1 MRRKKSKSFNITPY
15 IVILVFLAILSAIF
29 YFAFERSTYISCGIL
44 LETKENSN
52 TIDLKIGYED
62 NIKWVRIT
70 KKMGLPKGIAYNI
83 SFKGISVKSI
93 IPCKVYTGKILSRN
107 NKSIE
112 LNHKVL
118 TLGKNVFY
126 YKISNNMLIKMSP
139 NDLIVGTTHSKF
151 IENNNRVAAI
161 IIYPPDI
168 TAIRVGISDSEFA
181 SLDHYNL
188 LMHSSEG
195 FIVTYNDGNS
205 IRVKN
210 NYIKIDYNDSNMKI
224 STYYKSKSRGTIT
237 SSMVLP
243 ETNERI
249 YLSAFAANPIYFDS
263 LNRISKNYEYIPKYY
278 GSFEIFIKNKSMRLI
293 NDVDVEN
300 YLRSVVP
307 SEMPTTG
314 GIEGYKTQ
322 AVAARTYVLSDMLS
336 GRFAKDGF
344 YVDDTIKSQVYN
356 SNPSN
361 PICDS
366 AIVATKGQVLTYN
379 NRIIDAKYY
388 STSCGVGAPFNE
400 VYYNNFKDLDKNT
413 EPYLTFNNY
422 TTSKISNLSNEFDAS
437 NFLKDWTIKSYDS
450 NSPYFRWK
458 FSYDMNYLNN
468 LINKNIYAAFNSNP
482 DSYRK
487 KFIFEFYKHVK
498 IPKKGIGKISDIY
511 ISKRGQGGNVLE
523 MTLVTDTGTYKIEK
537 ETNIKR
543 LFKSKDLQITSLF
556 GNILKDGMDKDVNSL
571 PSGFFVIDKELSN
584 GNIKSITVYGGG
596 FGHGVGMSQ
605 YGVIG
610 LVRLGK
616 TYENI
621 LTTFYKHIKFDDFQ
635 RTLSNSY

>member
-1 MRRKKSKSFNITPY
+1 MRRKKSKSFNIVPY
-15 IVILVFLAILSAIF
+15 IVILLFLAIVSAIF
-29 YFAFERSTYISCGIL
+29 YFVFERSTFISCGIL
-44 LETKENSN
+44 LETKYNSN
-52 TIDLKIGYED
+52 SIDLKIGYD
-62 NIKWVRIT
+62 NNIKWVHIT
-70 KKMGLPKGIAYNI
+70 KKIGVPSGIAYNI

-93 IPCKVYTGKILSRN
+93 LPCKVYTGRILSRN
-107 NKSIE
+107 SKSVE
-112 LNHKVL
+112 LNNKVL
-118 TLGKNVFY
+118 TLDKNVFY
-126 YKISNNMLIKMSP
+126 YKISNGNLLRMSAS
-139 NDLIVGTTHSKF
+139 NLIVGTSSSKY
-151 IENNNRVAAI
+151 IENNNRITAI
-161 IIYPPDI
+161 IIYPPNI
-168 TAIRVGISDSEFA
+168 TAIRVGISNSEFT

-195 FIVTYNDGNS
+195 FIVTYNDGTT

-210 NYIKIDYNDSNMKI
+210 NYIKIDYNNNNMKI

-237 SSMVLP
+237 SRSVLP
-243 ETNERI
+243 ETPLR
-249 YLSAFAANPIYFDS
+249 LHLTAFADNPIYFDS

-278 GSFEIFIKNKSMRLI
+278 GGFDIFIKNKSMKLI
-293 NDVDVEN
+293 NEVDIEN
-300 YLRSVVP
+300 YLRFVVP
-307 SEMPTTG
+307 SEMPSSG

-344 YVDDTIKSQVYN
+344 YVDDTTKSQVYN

-388 STSCGVGAPFNE
+388 STSCGLGAPFNE
-400 VYYNNFKDLDKNT
+400 VYYTKSKDLDKNI

-422 TTSKISNLSNEFDAS
+422 TTSNITNLSNEFDAS
-437 NFLKDWTIKSYDS
+437 NFLKDWTIKAYDS

-458 FSYDMNYLNN
+458 FTYAMTDLNTI
-468 LINKNIYAAFNSNP
+468 INKNIYSAFNNDP
-482 DSYRK
+482 DSFKK

-498 IPKKGIGKISDIY
+498 IPKNGLGKINDIY
-511 ISKRGQGGNVLE
+511 ISKRGKGGNVLE
-523 MTLVTDTGTYKIEK
+523 MTLVTDNGTYKIVK

-556 GNILKDGMDKDVNSL
+556 GNLLKDAMDNNVTTL

-584 GNIKSITVYGGG
+584 GSIKSITVYGGG

-605 YGVIG
+605 FGVIG
-610 LVRLGK
+610 LTRLNRTYK
-616 TYENI
+616 TI
-621 LTTFYKHIKFDDFQ
+621 LTTFYKNIKFDDFQ
-635 RTLSNSY
+635 RALQNSF